1 MTRRGLGR
9 GLDDLISS
17 EALQRGATLVELRPH
32 EIEPNP
38 FQPRTQIN
46 PEELED
52 LTKSIELHGIIQ
64 PLVVRRQGSGYQLV
78 TGERRWRAAQ
88 RAGLKT
94 VPCLVREIED
104 ADTLQLALVEN
115 LQREDLNAVDAAFG
129 YLSLAE
135 RFHLTHEEI
144 AERIGRSRTA
154 VVNTLRILDLPDD
167 VRDRLRSGELTEGH
181 GRALLGLS
189 RDPEKLRSLSQKV
202 VEGKLSVR
210 DTERLVREHPSRKPP
225 TTSQDPVGREP
236 HLEEAEDQ
244 LRRALGTKVE
254 IRPRRRG
261 GTIRITYHDL
271 EELQRLVE
279 AFLPRSRFGD
289 LA

>member
-17 EALQRGATLVELRPH
+17 DALQRGATLVELRPH

-38 FQPRTQIN
+38 FQPRTRID
-46 PEELED
+46 PEELES
-52 LTKSIELHGIIQ
+52 LTRSIELHGILQ
-64 PLVVRRQGSGYQLV
+64 PLVVRRQGSGYQLI

-88 RAGLKT
+88 RASLKT

-104 ADTLQLALVEN
+104 ADALQIALVEN
-115 LQREDLNAVDAAFG
+115 LQREDLNAVDAALG

-135 RFHLTHEEI
+135 RFHLTHDEI
-144 AERIGRSRTA
+144 AERLGRSRTA
-154 VVNTLRILDLPDD
+154 VVNTLRILDLPEA
-167 VRDRLRSGELTEGH
+167 VRDQVRTGELTEGH

-189 RDPEKLRSLSQKV
+189 KDPNKLSALAQKV
-202 VEGKLSVR
+202 VEGRLSVR
-210 DTERLVREHPSRKPP
+210 ETERLVREHPARTAQTPRRQVESK
-225 TTSQDPVGREP
+225 DPN
-236 HLEEAEDQ
+236 LEDSEDQ

-261 GTIRITYHDL
+261 GTIQITYHDL
-271 EELQRLVE
+271 EELQRIVDALV
-279 AFLPRSRFGD
+279 PRSRFGD
-289 LA
+289 LG